1 MNDVIRVTGMV
12 ISAMPMSEN
21 DRRVELLTAELG
33 KISAFLR
40 GGRKIGSPLLAAGRL
55 FAFGEFELFQGR
67 SAYTVR
73 SADIKEFF
81 AFLSAD
87 PEAFCYASYFAELA
101 AYYSRENVED
111 LPLLRL
117 LFYAVRSLHNTRLD
131 RALIRYAYELKLLQT
146 EGEALPEPPFSPA
159 SSAGRA
165 WQFVLDTDAAGCF
178 QFLLEPQAF
187 REFSQTVATLR
198 NRLIDG
204 YFKSLTVLDDYLSLQ
219 R

>member
-81 AFLSAD
+81 AFLAAD

-111 LPLLRL
+111 LPLVRL

-131 RALIRYAYELKLLQT
+131 RALVRYAYELKLMQT
-146 EGEALPEPPFSPA
+146 EGEALPEPPFASD

-165 WQFVLDTDAAGCF
+165 WQYVLDTDADKCF
-178 QFLLEPQAF
+178 QFLLEPQPF
-187 REFSQTVATLR
+187 REFSQHVATLR
-198 NRLIDG
+198 NGLIDG
-204 YFKSLTVLDDYLSLQ
+204 RFRSLAVLEDYLSMQ
-219 R
+219 Q